1 MTGPATA
8 AIGLGLVLDRLMG
21 EPPERSH
28 PVVWLGAVVDWLDR
42 EWGNPA
48 VAGLLVALTVPLAA
62 GLLAAGVV
70 AAALTV
76 GRLPGIVVAGTV
88 LFTTVSLRSLV
99 AAGTDVISESSV
111 DVAAAATGARA
122 LVGRETTTL
131 GPAALRS
138 AAVESVAENLADGL
152 VGPLFAFALGGLV
165 SLPVAAG
172 AAVWVKGVNTL
183 DSMLGYHTHPM
194 GRASARL
201 DDVVAWIPAR
211 LSAVLVA
218 LAAGRPSA
226 VLDAGRWAN
235 APSSPN
241 SGWPMATMAAVL
253 DVSLVKPGGYA
264 LNPGRGLPTEERAL
278 AGVTVVHRAGL
289 LAFLLAGVVAW
300 W

>member
-1 MTGPATA
+1 MTLTATV

-42 EWGNPA
+42 EWGDPA

-76 GRLPGIVVAGTV
+76 GRLPGVVVAGTV

-111 DVAAAATGARA
+111 DVAAAATEARA

-218 LAAGRPSA
+218 LAAGRPAA